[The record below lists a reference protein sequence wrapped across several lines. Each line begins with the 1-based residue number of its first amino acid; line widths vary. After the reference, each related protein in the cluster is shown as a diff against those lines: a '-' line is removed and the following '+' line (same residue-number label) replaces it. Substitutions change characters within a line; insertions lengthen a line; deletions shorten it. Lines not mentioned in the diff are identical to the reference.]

1 VENVTIDST
10 KADEIALELERE
22 IVTGELAP
30 GTVLR
35 QEHLSERFAVSRTP
49 VREALRQLAARGLV
63 SFEPNR
69 GVRVRTLSR
78 DELYEAFLVRAELE
92 SLATGLAAP
101 KLTDADLA
109 ELDAAEKRFAELT
122 AQLLR
127 PDGKNRQTLTRD
139 WVGANHGFHDV
150 IYRVAESPMV
160 ERLAKSARRTFSG
173 HAVWGTGGSGIDE
186 LYEANV
192 RQHQAIIEA
201 LRAGSAA
208 AARLLAREHVLHSF
222 HLLETVLAQV
232 APPKPPRRLRRSA

>member
-1 VENVTIDST
+1 MTTDST

-92 SLATGLAAP
+92 SLATALAAP

-109 ELDAAEKRFAELT
+109 ELDAAEQRFAELT
-122 AQLLR
+122 RQLLR
-127 PDGKNRQTLTRD
+127 PGGKDRRTLTRD
-139 WVGANHGFHDV
+139 WVAANHGFHDV

-192 RQHQAIIEA
+192 RQHQAIVEA

-232 APPKPPRRLRRSA
+232 APPKPTRRLRRSA

>member
-1 VENVTIDST
+1 MTTDST

-92 SLATGLAAP
+92 SLATALAAP

-109 ELDAAEKRFAELT
+109 ELDAAEQRFAELT

-192 RQHQAIIEA
+192 RQHQAIVEA

-232 APPKPPRRLRRSA
+232 APPKPTRRLRRSA